1 MKHLLFLCIGLFFLS
16 SCSESQKSV
25 NIALK
30 KEGKTYLFS
39 LMNKQNVVQQIAKGE
54 MPAMMNSTVI
64 VAEDGK
70 LFMEASKIKTIANI
84 LGGSIEIF
92 PKQETSFDG
101 YFIEGETSVF
111 SQSMKNKDTGEI
123 GKIASIIE
131 VRLSNESTEVSYP
144 ISWQVTPELKAIE
157 NCEIQSLTVKY
168 SQHSDNEF
176 TSKDFVMVN
185 LEDINQFFG
194 GHYSL
199 RYDKNAS
206 LLYLEEK

>member
-1 MKHLLFLCIGLFFLS
+1 MKNLLILCLGILFLA
-16 SCSESQKSV
+16 SCSESQKTV

-39 LMNKQNVVQQIAKGE
+39 LMNKPIVEQQIAKGE

-64 VAEDGK
+64 VAENGK
-70 LFMEASKIKTIANI
+70 LFMDTSKIKTIANI
-84 LGGSIEIF
+84 LGGNIDIF

-111 SQSMKNKDTGEI
+111 MQSVKNKDMGEI
-123 GKIASIIE
+123 GKIASVME
-131 VRLSNESTEVSYP
+131 VTLRDESTQTTYP

-194 GHYSL
+194 GHYNL

-206 LLYLEEK
+206 LLYVEEQ